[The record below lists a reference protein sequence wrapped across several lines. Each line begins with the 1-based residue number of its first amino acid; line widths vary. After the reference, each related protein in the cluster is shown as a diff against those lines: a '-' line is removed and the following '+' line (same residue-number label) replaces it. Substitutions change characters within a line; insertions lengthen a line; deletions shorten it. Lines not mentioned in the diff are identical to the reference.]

1 MRKRDE
7 GYEDLR
13 PSSFPYFGIL
23 LLFLAGA
30 AMGHCWWVGDFIA
43 LGALFAILVGS
54 VFGYF
59 CGLWRSLAS
68 TIGMFIGF
76 QFALPVSTRLVP
88 FLEGQFHQSIPPT
101 VGLTISGFAT
111 GVITTLVLLL
121 VGMLLRRNT
130 AFRIVDQY
138 AGGIAGL
145 CSSVAGFALVF
156 WVVLATEPKI
166 QQSQE
171 LAERNETLSPGK
183 DTRRVALS
191 RLTEFI
197 DATKKSYV
205 MVGLRSW
212 NPFVDVA
219 YFRDLKK
226 QMEASMDPARWNS
239 GPNGGMLGSI
249 PKLIQAP
256 TTPSVQQT
264 KALSPAPARRGSFP

>member
-1 MRKRDE
+1 
-7 GYEDLR
+7 
-13 PSSFPYFGIL
+13 
-23 LLFLAGA
+23 
-30 AMGHCWWVGDFIA
+30 
-43 LGALFAILVGS
+43 
-54 VFGYF
+54 
-59 CGLWRSLAS
+59 
-68 TIGMFIGF
+68 
-76 QFALPVSTRLVP
+76 
-88 FLEGQFHQSIPPT
+88 
-101 VGLTISGFAT
+101 
-111 GVITTLVLLL
+111 
-121 VGMLLRRNT
+121 
-130 AFRIVDQY
+130 
-138 AGGIAGL
+138 
-145 CSSVAGFALVF
+145 
-156 WVVLATEPKI
+156 
-166 QQSQE
+166 
-171 LAERNETLSPGK
+171 
-183 DTRRVALS
+183 LS